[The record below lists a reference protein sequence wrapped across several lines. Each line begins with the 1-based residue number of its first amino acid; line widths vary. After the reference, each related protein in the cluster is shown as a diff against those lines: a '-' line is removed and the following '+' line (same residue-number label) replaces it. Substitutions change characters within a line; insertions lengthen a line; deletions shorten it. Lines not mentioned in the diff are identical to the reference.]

1 MSAAEPNA
9 ADLAA
14 ICRRLDRHEP
24 RATDAEGFKNLV
36 EGAAAAGQI
45 RRLARAAARLYAP
58 AGRRIAS
65 TCARA
70 ESVPPARGP
79 EPITR

>member
-1 MSAAEPNA
+1 MRASDRNA
-9 ADLAA
+9 TALAA

-58 AGRRIAS
+58 AGRRIADYLHQGRLGG
-65 TCARA
+65 AA
-70 ESVPPARGP
+70 
-79 EPITR
+79 

>member
-1 MSAAEPNA
+1 MSAAEPTA

-24 RATDAEGFKNLV
+24 RATDAEGFKSLV

-58 AGRRIAS
+58 AGRRIAEHL
-65 TCARA
+65 RQ
-70 ESVPPARGP
+70 G
-79 EPITR
+79 